1 MKGNQRRTYILV
13 SLVLLLSIVYG
24 IRAYTI
30 EQWRND
36 YPQNICG
43 YDFIFIYGVKAGRNN
58 PVNKLDTFNDVF
70 TKDMVLDPPITF
82 DLQLPDSDIQGIV
95 DKMVEIDFLGY
106 PSQYAPKESG
116 CHVTPYTTYD
126 LKVYY
131 NGLLLKHVRM
141 DSDRCINDAS
151 ARRLRSLFSLIME
164 AIQETEAFKASKK
177 PTSGYC

>member
-1 MKGNQRRTYILV
+1 LKGNQRRTYILV

-24 IRAYTI
+24 VRAYTI
-30 EQWRND
+30 RQRRND

-43 YDFIFIYGVKAGRNN
+43 YDFIFIYGVKAFRNN

-82 DLQLPDSDIQGIV
+82 DLQLLDSDIRGIV

-106 PSQYAPKESG
+106 PTKYTPKDTG

-126 LKVYY
+126 LKVYH
-131 NGLLLKHVRM
+131 NGSLLKHVRM
-141 DSDRCINDAS
+141 DSDRCINDAK
-151 ARRLRSLFSLIME
+151 ARRLRSLFSLIIE
-164 AIQETEAFKASKK
+164 AIQETDAFKASKK
-177 PTSGYC
+177 PTSAYE